1 MEALRPYILLHFY
14 LCRLPKETL
23 NGIFVKDITLKD
35 GSAMQLNATFM
46 KVWEMS
52 NSGPDIWPEG
62 TVLQFVGGDR
72 MFTEEEENVKS
83 PEIKVS
89 QAGVGEYVCISATLR
104 APSIP
109 GRYIS

>member
-1 MEALRPYILLHFY
+1 VQSNA
-14 LCRLPKETL
+14 
-23 NGIFVKDITLKD
+23 IFV
-35 GSAMQLNATFM
+35 

-52 NSGPDIWPEG
+52 NSGPGVWPEG

-72 MFTEEEENVKS
+72 MFIEEETTVKS
-83 PEIKVS
+83 PEIRVS
-89 QAGVGEYVCISATLR
+89 QAGVGEYVCISAALK

>member
-1 MEALRPYILLHFY
+1 MKHALLKLLIVLH
-14 LCRLPKETL
+14 CSGPKEAL

-35 GSAMQLNATFM
+35 GSILQSNSTFV

-52 NSGPDIWPEG
+52 NSGPDAWPEG

-72 MFTEEEENVKS
+72 MFTEDDKNIKS

-89 QAGVGEYVCISATLR
+89 QAGVGEFVCISATLK